1 MQYFKV
7 VTTANC
13 SVLTVVDHH
22 CSCCLPWTNPRI
34 LRIDRANH
42 PDGDEVEAVGEKQ
55 MQAQVLVQNDEV
67 IVEQQVVE
75 EKEEEMQVEEQEEG
89 GMEVEGGSMMVVGGH
104 CWTFL
109 WQCYSQLYHV
119 LALVLVPALVL
130 VLARLLDLTVH
141 MVRTCPHQTVTAKRY

>member
-55 MQAQVLVQNDEV
+55 MQAQVLVENDEV
-67 IVEQQVVE
+67 IEEQQE
-75 EKEEEMQVEEQEEG
+75 QEQEQEEG
-89 GMEVEGGSMMVVGGH
+89 EMGKEGGGPCR

-109 WQCYSQLYHV
+109 WY
-119 LALVLVPALVL
+119 
-130 VLARLLDLTVH
+130 
-141 MVRTCPHQTVTAKRY
+141 